1 MSEEDKQLHIEKQND
16 KLKRVVYEYLDIDDQ
31 IKNYN
36 KIIKKLKEEKKE
48 KETAILGFLETT
60 QNKVLEVSNR
70 GTNLRR
76 NVYKTKAPLKKEV
89 MIESLNKLVNNKEKT
104 TKLIEHI
111 INDRPMVER
120 VALKRTTHKNK

>member
-1 MSEEDKQLHIEKQND
+1 MSDQDAQLNIEKQNE
-16 KLKRVVYEYLDIDDQ
+16 KLKKIVYDYIDIDDE
-31 IKNYN
+31 IKEYN

-60 QNKVLEVSNR
+60 KNKVLEVTNK

-76 NVYKTKAPLKKEV
+76 NVYKTKAPLKKET

-104 TKLIEHI
+104 TKLVEHI

-120 VALKRTTHKNK
+120 VALKRTSNKNK

>member
-1 MSEEDKQLHIEKQND
+1 MSDQDTQLNIEKQNE
-16 KLKRVVYEYLDIDDQ
+16 KLKKIVYDYIDIDDE
-31 IKNYN
+31 IKEYN

-60 QNKVLEVSNR
+60 KNKVLEVTNK

-76 NVYKTKAPLKKEV
+76 NVYKTKAPLKKET

-104 TKLIEHI
+104 TKLVEHI

-120 VALKRTTHKNK
+120 VALKRTSNKNK